1 MRVAYCIN
9 SIRYTGGIQRVTV
22 VKANALAELPGYEV
36 YILVSDNKAGVMVE
50 PLSPKVHL
58 VDLNINY
65 YAADWKSRLEVLRGI
80 FVLRRLH
87 RRRLAEALHR
97 IRPDVVVSVGQS
109 EKNMLP
115 HIKGAWKTVRE
126 YHYARNYRLQHART
140 LFDRLLAVGGN
151 LADVPS
157 LRRYDRVAVLTRE
170 DRDAHWRGWK
180 NVCVIPNPVT
190 VKTGTR
196 SALTAPVVAAV
207 GRLSRLKNF
216 THLIKAFSL
225 AAQRVPGAPWTLKI
239 YGDGPE
245 HALLQRVITGLP
257 IGGGRIVLAGYE
269 PDIPARLDEASI
281 FALSSEYEGFG
292 LVLIEAMAHGLPV
305 VSYACP
311 CGPRDIV
318 THGTDGF
325 LIPLHNID
333 AMAAALQ
340 RLMEDSRLRHDMGE
354 RALRKSQ
361 RYALNKVM
369 AQWTALFDEL
379 THENKPQPR

>member
-257 IGGGRIVLAGYE
+257 IGGG
-269 PDIPARLDEASI
+269 
-281 FALSSEYEGFG
+281 
-292 LVLIEAMAHGLPV
+292 
-305 VSYACP
+305 
-311 CGPRDIV
+311 
-318 THGTDGF
+318 
-325 LIPLHNID
+325 
-333 AMAAALQ
+333 
-340 RLMEDSRLRHDMGE
+340 
-354 RALRKSQ
+354 
-361 RYALNKVM
+361 
-369 AQWTALFDEL
+369 
-379 THENKPQPR
+379 